1 MMKPSGEFTLS
12 QECKCQVEMV
22 SALVNNDEN
31 LVLELLTEF
40 GDAMRKIVSSYERNL
55 GRLPTADEIKWVLS
69 EQKRRDIAEMIKER
83 YAKL

>member
-1 MMKPSGEFTLS
+1 MKPSGEFTLS